1 METRGKETVITLLI
15 HLHPYH
21 PFLIDSEWPES
32 LVSRILFVVSRI
44 TRGGVD
50 RLCFGDERSGPRKK
64 EINLGIE
71 FLELLLSEIYT
82 HIYRV
87 YRIQDS

>member
-50 RLCFGDERSGPRKK
+50 RLCFGDED
-64 EINLGIE
+64 LGRGREKLI
-71 FLELLLSEIYT
+71 
-82 HIYRV
+82 
-87 YRIQDS
+87 